1 MDFTNRNSLN
11 ISKKPLVRQTQTPLT
26 NSQKNIVV
34 SMNSPGKVKVYND
47 DLGNV
52 NASYRSITKVKTSA
66 AAVQTQSPKKT
77 TRKNSRANSIEVKST
92 RGPVVKKLDVL
103 ILNDEPNAA
112 KNQIEIKTPNRTI
125 AYRTINDFGSS
136 IQTLKNS

>member
-1 MDFTNRNSLN
+1 
-11 ISKKPLVRQTQTPLT
+11 
-26 NSQKNIVV
+26 
-34 SMNSPGKVKVYND
+34 MNSPGKVRVYND

-52 NASYRSITKVKTSA
+52 NASYRSIAKVKTSA

-103 ILNDEPNAA
+103 ILNEEPIAA
-112 KNQIEIKTPNRTI
+112 KNQIQIKTPNRTI